1 MYTDST
7 VARAQSFYLPDLLAL
22 STPFKGSTNPHYAR
36 AAAESRA
43 WVAKY
48 AHIFDDQERAA
59 FAMGC
64 NELLVAH
71 TYPHAQFEEF
81 RTVCDFVNLLFVVSL
96 YHSRS
101 SLRAI
106 CY

>member
-1 MYTDST
+1 MSAYNIAS
-7 VARAQSFYLPDLLAL
+7 SFYLPDLLSL
-22 STPFKGSTNPHYAR
+22 SAPFKGLMNPHYTR

-48 AHIFDDQERAA
+48 AHIFNNQERAA

-71 TYPHAQFEEF
+71 TYPQAPFEEF
-81 RTVCDFVNLLFVVSL
+81 RTVCDFVNLLFVVSIL
-96 YHSRS
+96 
-101 SLRAI
+101 
-106 CY
+106 

>member
-1 MYTDST
+1 MSLYSDNLTT
-7 VARAQSFYLPDLLAL
+7 QPSFYLPDLFAL
-22 STPFKGSTNPHYAR
+22 SAPFKGSTNPHYAR

-71 TYPHAQFEEF
+71 TYPRAPFEEF

-96 YHSRS
+96 YR
-101 SLRAI
+101 LR
-106 CY
+106 

>member
-1 MYTDST
+1 MSAYNIAS
-7 VARAQSFYLPDLLAL
+7 SFYLPDLLSL
-22 STPFKGSTNPHYAR
+22 SAPFKGSMNPHYTR

-48 AHIFDDQERAA
+48 AHIFNNQERAA

-71 TYPHAQFEEF
+71 TYPQAPFEEF
-81 RTVCDFVNLLFVVSL
+81 RTVCDFVNLLFVVSML
-96 YHSRS
+96 
-101 SLRAI
+101 
-106 CY
+106 

>member
-1 MYTDST
+1 MST
-7 VARAQSFYLPDLLAL
+7 FAEKTTAASFYLPDLLSL
-22 STPFKGSTNPHYAR
+22 SASFKGSTNPHYAR

-71 TYPHAQFEEF
+71 TYPHAPFEEF
-81 RTVCDFVNLLFVVSL
+81 RTVCDFVNLLFVVSDL
-96 YHSRS
+96 
-101 SLRAI
+101 
-106 CY
+106 CYAQ